1 MQYSKQG
8 MALTE
13 QFEEC
18 RLVAYKPTPTDP
30 WTIGWGHTVGVEDGM
45 TCSQAQA
52 DQWLLDDVGF
62 AVNAVN
68 QMVKIGLTQDEFD
81 ALVDFV
87 FNVGIGNFAR
97 STLLADINANNI
109 QAAIGEFDKWD
120 MASGRVLAGLWRR
133 RDAERALFT
142 LGADFSQDPASGEAQ
157 PQPEVST

>member
-1 MQYSKQG
+1 MQYSKDG

-13 QFEEC
+13 QFEQC
-18 RLVAYKPTPTDP
+18 RLVAFKPTPTDP
-30 WTIGWGHTVGVEDGM
+30 WTLGWGHTLNVREGD

-68 QMVKIGLTQDEFD
+68 QMVKVGLTQEEFD

-87 FNVGIGNFAR
+87 FNCGIGNFQR
-97 STLLADINANNI
+97 STLLVDINSNNI
-109 QAAIGEFDKWD
+109 QGAIDEFDKWD
-120 MASGRVLAGLWRR
+120 EAGGQVLSGLWRR

-142 LGADFSQDPASGEAQ
+142 LGANFSGESQQ
-157 PQPEVST
+157 PQEQSV